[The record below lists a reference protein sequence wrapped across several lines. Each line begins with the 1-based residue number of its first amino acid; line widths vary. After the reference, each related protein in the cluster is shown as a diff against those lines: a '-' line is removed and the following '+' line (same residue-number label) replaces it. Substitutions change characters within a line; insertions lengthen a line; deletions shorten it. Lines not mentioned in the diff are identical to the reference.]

1 MEKESLMFRD
11 YSLPFFQ
18 RGSQSTESQSLETIP
33 LFVELNTLR
42 LVMLDPRV
50 SGKQG
55 ILTLIEFMFVTS
67 LRFLS
72 KVS

>member
-1 MEKESLMFRD
+1 
-11 YSLPFFQ
+11 
-18 RGSQSTESQSLETIP
+18 
-33 LFVELNTLR
+33 LFVELNTQR

-55 ILTLIEFMFVTS
+55 ILTLIEFMFVLS